1 MKKAIFL
8 VVIVLIISIF
18 TGCAEVYEDLYFSLS
33 SSDVSKIYLDATLR
47 DDGKVV
53 DKVNGIFQ
61 TPYQSGNF
69 RFKPG
74 QVFVIQGQDYNSD
87 IKTTYLKVFRSGNMT
102 KEIIIQKGSFG
113 FQLDY

>member
-1 MKKAIFL
+1 MKKVVFL
-8 VVIVLIISIF
+8 VMIVLIFSIF
-18 TGCAEVYEDLYFSLS
+18 TSCAEVYEDLYFSLS
-33 SSDVSKIYLDATLR
+33 SPDVSKIYLDATIR

-61 TPYQSGNF
+61 TPYQSGSF

-74 QVFVIQGQDYNSD
+74 QVFVIQGQDYNPD
-87 IKTTYLKVFRSGNMT
+87 IKTTHLKVFRSGSVV